1 MKSIKDISLAR
12 IKRIREQGYKSQTN
26 YEISKLAIGNR
37 FAYQLCTIL
46 LLFGVGFANIP
57 LLSTMMGV
65 AFISVV
71 LPNHAFDYIY
81 NYMLSDK
88 MNLPKLPHRSVQL
101 KFACLLATAF
111 IGGTIYAFS
120 NGFMVVGYI
129 LGSTLS
135 IVAILVSTLD
145 FCIPSILFNRIF
157 NQKNN

>member
-1 MKSIKDISLAR
+1 
-12 IKRIREQGYKSQTN
+12 
-26 YEISKLAIGNR
+26 
-37 FAYQLCTIL
+37 
-46 LLFGVGFANIP
+46 
-57 LLSTMMGV
+57 
-65 AFISVV
+65 
-71 LPNHAFDYIY
+71 
-81 NYMLSDK
+81 MLSDK

>member
-1 MKSIKDISLAR
+1 
-12 IKRIREQGYKSQTN
+12 
-26 YEISKLAIGNR
+26 
-37 FAYQLCTIL
+37 
-46 LLFGVGFANIP
+46 
-57 LLSTMMGV
+57 
-65 AFISVV
+65 
-71 LPNHAFDYIY
+71 
-81 NYMLSDK
+81 MLSDK

-145 FCIPSILFNRIF
+145 FCIPSIIF
-157 NQKNN
+157 NKIVKKNKQ